1 MTRTPTG
8 AFVDA
13 LNAVAPPERRR
24 RWLFIPEDQLSDRIG
39 PLARE
44 PAADLGIVLI
54 ESRWKAALR
63 PWHRHRLALLW
74 ANARH
79 FALEQA
85 RRGVA
90 VRYIAADTPFADA
103 LAPIAADLGPL
114 RVMRPAERELRRDLA
129 PLVARGLVEELPH
142 EGWLTEPDDFRR
154 SQSGPPWRMDRF
166 YRAVRRRTGILIDPD
181 GGFTGGKLSFDTENR
196 KPWRGSPPAPE
207 PPTFE
212 PDAVTREV
220 IDLVNTRFVHHPGS
234 VDPAALPATVADAR
248 RLWTWARARCLPY
261 FGPYEDAMS
270 VRSRS
275 LFHTRISA
283 LVNLHRLLPRDL
295 IDGALAADIP
305 LPSREG
311 FIRQVLGWREFV
323 RHVHDATDGFRDL
336 PGRPARALPIP
347 GDGGWSRWA
356 GRSWR
361 PPAGPLPDGGALAQ
375 SLVPADQQAPLPA
388 AWWGGADAPSG
399 LRCLDQVVASV
410 WDEAWSHHITRLMIL
425 GNLATLLDVSV
436 RDLTDWFWCAYADAW
451 DWVVEPNVMAMATF
465 GVGDLMTTKPYVAG
479 AAYIDRMSDFCDGC
493 AFSPGSTCPITPLYW
508 AFLDRHAPRLAANQ
522 RLRMP
527 YASLAR
533 RSPALRDRDRRV
545 FLTVRGLLLDKRP
558 VTPADLPPPA

>member
-1 MTRTPTG
+1 MTNLPTG
-8 AFVDA
+8 AFVHA
-13 LNAVAPPERRR
+13 LSASGAANPGRR
-24 RWLFIPEDQLSDRIG
+24 RWLFVPEDQLSDRIG

-44 PAADLGIVLI
+44 PATSLGIVLI

-74 ANARH
+74 ANARQ

-90 VRYIAADTPFADA
+90 VRYLTADRPFAEA
-103 LAPIAADLGPL
+103 LAPIAAEVGTL

-129 PLVARGLVEELPH
+129 PLVARGLIEELPH
-142 EGWLTEPDDFRR
+142 EGWLTTPDDFR
-154 SQSGPPWRMDRF
+154 QAQHGPPWRMDRF
-166 YRAVRRRTGILIDPD
+166 YRHVRRRTGVLIDPD
-181 GGFTGGKLSFDTENR
+181 GAFTGGRLSFDTENR
-196 KPWRGSPPAPE
+196 KPWRGSPPAPV
-207 PPTFE
+207 PPDFE
-212 PDAVTREV
+212 PDEITREV
-220 IDLVNTRFVHHPGS
+220 IDLVNAQFDRHPGR
-234 VDPAALPATVADAR
+234 VDPASLPATEADAR
-248 RLWTWARARCLPY
+248 RLLRWALRDCLPH

-270 VRSRS
+270 VRSRT
-275 LFHTRISA
+275 LFHTRVSA

-295 IDGALAADIP
+295 IDGAAAADVP

-311 FIRQVLGWREFV
+311 FVRQVLGWREFV

-336 PGRPARALPIP
+336 PGGPAASLPAP
-347 GDGGWSRWA
+347 GDGGWSRWT
-356 GRSWR
+356 GEPWTG
-361 PPAGPLPDGGALAQ
+361 PPGPPPDGGALAQ
-375 SLVPADQQAPLPA
+375 ALQPADRQTPLPA
-388 AWWGGADAPSG
+388 AWWGAPSG

-410 WDEAWSHHITRLMIL
+410 WDEAWSHHITRLMVL
-425 GNLATLLDVSV
+425 GNLATLLDCSV

-493 AFSPGSTCPITPLYW
+493 RFSPKGDCPVTPLYW
-508 AFLDRHAPRLAANQ
+508 AFLARHAQRLAANQ
-522 RLRMP
+522 RLAMP

-533 RSPALRDRDRRV
+533 RSPALRARDQRV
-545 FLTVRGLLLDKRP
+545 YLTVRSRLLEGRA
-558 VTPADLPPPA
+558 VAPADLPPPA